1 MSRNLDSNS
10 ESDLVERSVMQL
22 LGSHSANL
30 DQLKVMSEELQRDEK
45 SLEQKIRKKK
55 QELERCKKRLSSL
68 TSVRPAFMD
77 EYEKM
82 ELELEKYYEQY
93 VSRFRNLDY
102 LEHELDTLNREE
114 QEKMEENERALKKM
128 QKRLREEEWRL
139 LRGEGD
145 DDLME

>member
-1 MSRNLDSNS
+1 MKEMSD
-10 ESDLVERSVMQL
+10 EFQ
-22 LGSHSANL
+22 
-30 DQLKVMSEELQRDEK
+30 KDEK
-45 SLEQKIRKKK
+45 SLEGKIKKKK

-82 ELELEKYYEQY
+82 EMDLEKYYEQY

-102 LEHELDTLNREE
+102 LEHELDLLNKEE

-128 QKRLREEEWRL
+128 QKRLREEEWLL
-139 LRGEGD
+139 LRGEDEDKAKG
-145 DDLME
+145 E

>member
-1 MSRNLDSNS
+1 M
-10 ESDLVERSVMQL
+10 
-22 LGSHSANL
+22 G
-30 DQLKVMSEELQRDEK
+30 K
-45 SLEQKIRKKK
+45 KKK

-82 ELELEKYYEQY
+82 EFELEKYYEQY

-102 LEHELDTLNREE
+102 LEHEMDVLNREE

-139 LRGEGD
+139 LRGEDEEGKD
-145 DDLME
+145 GAGSKRSKAQKAKPKGKALRGGQKEYPNV